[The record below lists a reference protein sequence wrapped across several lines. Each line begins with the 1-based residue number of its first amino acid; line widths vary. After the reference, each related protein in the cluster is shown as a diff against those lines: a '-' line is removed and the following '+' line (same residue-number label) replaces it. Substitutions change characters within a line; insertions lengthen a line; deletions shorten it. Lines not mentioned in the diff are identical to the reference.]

1 MMCFGCGFTDMQA
14 ESISIRN
21 YLQSSSRKISAMY
34 CSHFGFTIKPF
45 QINTDPG
52 FLWLGKQHKEALSVL
67 QSGVMKSRSF
77 LVLTGDVG
85 TGKTTLLNA
94 LFENLPDN
102 VLAARIPDPKLDLL
116 DFIHFVAAA
125 FGINESFASADD
137 FIIHFE
143 RFLNEQY
150 HLGKAVLLIVDEAQH
165 LTNDLLE
172 IIRRLSDMGEPGA
185 NPLHAFFIGQDEF
198 NEKLTDDRN
207 TSFRERITHTYH
219 IEAIRKK
226 DVGEYLRHR
235 QRHAGAEKN
244 FFTEKAIDR
253 IYDFSGGLPRLINI
267 ICDRA
272 LLTAYIGGKDIVS
285 AAIVSECARELEIRP
300 PIRPPDHNLSP
311 VPVPVPEKPLKANR
325 AIINPNQRKKTVL
338 ALFLLLLGGYF
349 AYQYIPASLG
359 RFDAIMGER
368 RVAPSGGD
376 AKSSSLAAVKS
387 AAPVKI
393 VIHFLMDEYDPDPR
407 SLGALDQAKLL
418 LQLNPEMKA
427 TVVGY
432 TDSTGAPQHK
442 RHLSTLRAYTV
453 ESYLGSNGI
462 NPVRIDSKGLGIQN
476 PAASNRTRAGRAMNN
491 RVEILFHP
499 PAAIEKQ

>member
-1 MMCFGCGFTDMQA
+1 MQA
-14 ESISIRN
+14 ESISISN
-21 YLQSSSRKISAMY
+21 YQRSSFRKISAMY

-52 FLWLGKQHKEALSVL
+52 FLWLGKQHKEALAVL

-116 DFIHFVAAA
+116 DFIHFMAAA
-125 FGINESFASADD
+125 FGINESFASMDD

-150 HLGKAVLLIVDEAQH
+150 HLGKTLLLIIDEAQH

-172 IIRRLSDMGEPGA
+172 VIRQLSDLGKPGA

-207 TSFRERITHTYH
+207 TSFRQRITHTYH
-219 IEAIRKK
+219 IEAIHKK

-235 QRHAGAEKN
+235 QRQAGAEKN
-244 FFTEKAIDR
+244 FFSDKAIDC

-272 LLTAYIGGKDIVS
+272 LLTAYIGSKDAVS
-285 AAIVSECARELEIRP
+285 AAIISECARELEIRP
-300 PIRPPDHNLSP
+300 PIKPPDQNLSP
-311 VPVPVPEKPLKANR
+311 VPVPVPEKPLKVNR
-325 AIINPNQRKKTVL
+325 LFV
-338 ALFLLLLGGYF
+338 LFLLLLGGYF
-349 AYQYIPASLG
+349 AYLYIPASLG
-359 RFDAIMGER
+359 RFYPVMGER

-376 AKSSSLAAVKS
+376 AENSSLAAVKPAMS
-387 AAPVKI
+387 VKI
-393 VIHFLMDEYDPDPR
+393 VIHFLRDEYEPDPR
-407 SLGALDQAKLL
+407 SLEALDQAKDLL
-418 LQLNPEMKA
+418 RVNPEMKA
-427 TVVGY
+427 SVVGY
-432 TDSTGAPQHK
+432 ADSSGDPQYK
-442 RHLSTLRAYTV
+442 QHLSTLRAYTV
-453 ESYLGSNGI
+453 ESYLGGNGI

-476 PAASNRTRAGRAMNN
+476 PAASNRTWAGRALNN

-499 PAAIEKQ
+499 ASGLEK